1 MKAMKSSPL
10 RKRKRSSIVPK
21 KKKNKHCPE
30 TTIRDEADAEKF
42 GGTSKQWAEDREYEK
57 LQRQN

>member
-1 MKAMKSSPL
+1 M
-10 RKRKRSSIVPK
+10 PK